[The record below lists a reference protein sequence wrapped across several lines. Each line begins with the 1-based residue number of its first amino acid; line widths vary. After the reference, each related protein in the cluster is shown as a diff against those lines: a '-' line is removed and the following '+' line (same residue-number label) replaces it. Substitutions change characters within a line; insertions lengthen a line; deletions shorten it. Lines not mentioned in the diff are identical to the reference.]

1 MLTLDTIRSPDQLDA
16 ATRAD
21 LADLADLED
30 RFRVA
35 FPTLRSPLRWVWSD
49 DPLLVLDGERP
60 WLVTPLSRDPQ
71 ATGGRPVL
79 PREQLRQLTE
89 LARLDVPFDAMATA
103 HELDAAG
110 PAGQLV
116 PMLREGPR
124 RCTDEL
130 ARKLVAPV
138 PPDPRVE
145 RAAGVLGSLAGA
157 AVGALAGAVTA
168 ARDVLLDPIMFGA
181 VAPGRLTHGRPCLL
195 YPLVVWIW

>member
-1 MLTLDTIRSPDQLDA
+1 VLTVETFRPSDRPDV
-16 ATRAD
+16 TSN
-21 LADLADLED
+21 ADLADLED
-30 RFRVA
+30 RFRAA
-35 FPTLRSPLRWVWSD
+35 FPTLHSPLRWVWSD

-71 ATGGRPVL
+71 ARGGRPVL
-79 PREQLRQLTE
+79 PREQRRQLTD
-89 LARLDVPFDAMATA
+89 LARLGVPFDAIATA
-103 HELDAAG
+103 HELDVAG
-110 PAGQLV
+110 PAGRLV

-130 ARKLVAPV
+130 ARKLVGPV

-157 AVGALAGAVTA
+157 VTA
-168 ARDVLLDPIMFGA
+168 ATEVLLDPIMFGV
-181 VAPGRLTHGRPCLL
+181 VARARLAHGQPCLL